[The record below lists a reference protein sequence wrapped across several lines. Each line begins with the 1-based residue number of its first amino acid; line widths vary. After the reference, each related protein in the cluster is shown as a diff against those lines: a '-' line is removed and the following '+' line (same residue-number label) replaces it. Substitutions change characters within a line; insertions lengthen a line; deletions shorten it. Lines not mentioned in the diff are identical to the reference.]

1 MEATNFYKNLTLI
14 TDFCDITNDTYY
26 KKVPSDW
33 YVLVSDIKGSTKAIE
48 QGMYKHVN
56 FVAALVIIGI
66 LNIRKDLDLPFVFG
80 GDGATVLIPPS
91 MLEKSKK
98 VLLDAALKAK
108 NSFDL
113 NLRVGVVPVIEC
125 ERRNTL
131 IQIAK
136 YSISPDHTQ
145 AVIKGNGLELAENL
159 LKTNQEE
166 FEVKKDYSCNYNS
179 DFDGLECRWQDIPSP
194 KEETISILVKT
205 LQDSSSSNEIYKD
218 VILNIEKIAG
228 IENERHPIKESS
240 NLNLSF
246 NPMILNAEA
255 SILSNSFFSKLK
267 NFFLIFTENLIGK
280 YLMSKKDTIW
290 GDYKNRI
297 LRTTDTEKF
306 DDMLRMV
313 ITVNKIQTKQLE
325 DYLEKHFI
333 NKNLVYG
340 IHKSNSALMTCLI
353 FERHGRHI
361 HFVDS
366 SNGGYAIAAK
376 YMKDKIKNL

>member
-166 FEVKKDYSCNYNS
+166 FEVKKNY
-179 DFDGLECRWQDIPSP
+179 
-194 KEETISILVKT
+194 
-205 LQDSSSSNEIYKD
+205 
-218 VILNIEKIAG
+218 
-228 IENERHPIKESS
+228 
-240 NLNLSF
+240 
-246 NPMILNAEA
+246 
-255 SILSNSFFSKLK
+255 FFRS
-267 NFFLIFTENLIGK
+267 
-280 YLMSKKDTIW
+280 
-290 GDYKNRI
+290 
-297 LRTTDTEKF
+297 
-306 DDMLRMV
+306 
-313 ITVNKIQTKQLE
+313 
-325 DYLEKHFI
+325 
-333 NKNLVYG
+333 
-340 IHKSNSALMTCLI
+340 
-353 FERHGRHI
+353 
-361 HFVDS
+361 
-366 SNGGYAIAAK
+366 
-376 YMKDKIKNL
+376 